1 MVIVD
6 GTQRGYRVHEEEGG
20 VFCAIDC
27 FANCGDVGGDTGGG
41 IVVDHTHRFDGMV
54 HQRLLDFLWL
64 STLSPASME

>member
-1 MVIVD
+1 VS
-6 GTQRGYRVHEEEGG
+6 
-20 VFCAIDC
+20 CAIDC